1 AACRSATS
9 EQHRRVRDQPKN
21 GVPGPFLPPTHI
33 DDAGGRFSAV
43 NAAKIVGQLPTIAAS
58 YPAASAAH
66 QTELP
71 PEPSL
76 GFSIDE
82 MPGLEPSMAIPS
94 SSSVEATGDPA
105 DARRVMMVVQQLPPV
120 ARCPSAPGRLFPN
133 KPETS
138 DGRARAPRLGLG
150 DVSQLVAWGQS
161 PRGRGSAVARG
172 AESAQ
177 PTTGRRSAC
186 NQSAR

>member
-1 AACRSATS
+1 MLTDQE
-9 EQHRRVRDQPKN
+9 EQAEKRRVLLQDADVRRRQQEQSS
-21 GVPGPFLPPTHI
+21 GTFLSHTHI
-33 DDAGGRFSAV
+33 DDAGGRFAAV

-82 MPGLEPSMAIPS
+82 MPGLEPSMPTPC

-105 DARRVMMVVQQLPPV
+105 DA
-120 ARCPSAPGRLFPN
+120 PSSDDGGPATPSGGSMSERAGSSPS
-133 KPETS
+133 PDQTS
-138 DGRARAPRLGLG
+138 DEG
-150 DVSQLVAWGQS
+150 DL
-161 PRGRGSAVARG
+161 
-172 AESAQ
+172 
-177 PTTGRRSAC
+177 
-186 NQSAR
+186 

>member
-1 AACRSATS
+1 MATS
-9 EQHRRVRDQPKN
+9 DQEEQAEKRGTLLNDARVREQSRN
-21 GVPGPFLPPTHI
+21 GDTGTFLSHTHI

-43 NAAKIVGQLPTIAAS
+43 NAAKIVGQSPAIAAS

-82 MPGLEPSMAIPS
+82 MPGLESSMATPC

-105 DARRVMMVVQQLPPV
+105 D
-120 ARCPSAPGRLFPN
+120 
-133 KPETS
+133 
-138 DGRARAPRLGLG
+138 
-150 DVSQLVAWGQS
+150 
-161 PRGRGSAVARG
+161 
-172 AESAQ
+172 
-177 PTTGRRSAC
+177 
-186 NQSAR
+186 